1 MSKKILIFIPS
12 LAKGL
17 NVKFLIL
24 LLGGFFVCF
33 NNVQAATLDEQVNF
47 YVDTDYDALDRSQ
60 LPATLRVIGE
70 NIYFYVENDYWNKLN
85 GSYRNSLRETL
96 KDLADDFD
104 RVIYPK
110 ERAAF
115 GSEWNPGIDGDQ
127 KITVLITQLVNSA
140 GGYINTFDEYP
151 RSQISNSNEREMIYL
166 NTISIF
172 SPKNKAFLAHE
183 FQHLISFYQKTV
195 LYGLEEE
202 VWLNEARSEYA
213 PTICGYNDIYSGS
226 YLADRVDA
234 FLDESSD
241 SLTEWKNK
249 VADYGVTSLFL
260 HYLVDHYGLEIL
272 TQMTLNNQIGIA
284 SINQALADLDYT
296 ESFADIFADWAVANY
311 LNDCQI
317 SDPSTGSENK
327 YCYLNDNLT
336 YYRLHTDY
344 SASYSGF
351 PNLIV
356 SRSSSVKDWAPYWYR
371 FRQGTAQSTE
381 RDTLKLEFVGS
392 TFRGDFQVPY
402 IVTDQNNQTTVQFI
416 PLNNQQEGV
425 VYIPNF
431 TSLNKSVIMI
441 PFNQYKKS
449 GFGSNEPLSSFSF
462 TASSV
467 AATPPVIS
475 QLRPSSGSINGG
487 LEVTIQGENLSTVNQ
502 IIFGQTIITDF
513 EIINNQTISF
523 ISPAHSAGSVNI
535 VLTNADGEQTTL
547 ANTFTYLSGYPEGS
561 LIRASGDYKVYI
573 IKNNYRR
580 WIQSA
585 EIFNAYGHL
594 RWQDIIEVSPDELNN
609 YQEAWL
615 IRADGDRRV
624 YEVNADGTKHWLN
637 MTAEEFTISG
647 RLWEMVYIINN
658 FERNFY
664 ITGAEVMFE

>member
-487 LEVTIQGENLSTVNQ
+487 LALTIQGENLSTVNQ

-535 VLTNADGEQTTL
+535 VLTNADGEQATL
-547 ANTFTYLSGYPEGS
+547 ANTFTYLSSYHEGS

-624 YEVNADGTKHWLN
+624 YEVNADGTKHWLD
-637 MTAEEFTISG
+637 MTAEEFTVSG

>member
-1 MSKKILIFIPS
+1 MKKNLIL
-12 LAKGL
+12 
-17 NVKFLIL
+17 NTKFLIL
-24 LLGGFFVCF
+24 LSGGFFVCLTG
-33 NNVQAATLDEQVNF
+33 VQAADLDEQVNF
-47 YVDTDYDALDRSQ
+47 YVDADYDVLDRSQ

-70 NIYFYVENDYWNKLN
+70 HIYFYVENAYWDELN
-85 GSYRNSLRETL
+85 NTYRNSLRETL
-96 KDLADDFD
+96 EDLADEFD
-104 RVIYPK
+104 QVIYPK

-115 GSEWNPGIDGDQ
+115 GSEWNPGIDND
-127 KITVLITQLVNSA
+127 KRITVLITQLVSDA
-140 GGYINTFDEYP
+140 GGYFNTHDGYSRE
-151 RSQISNSNEREMIYL
+151 QIPTSNEREMIYL
-166 NTISIF
+166 NTLSIF
-172 SPKNKAFLAHE
+172 SQKNKAFLAHE

-195 LYGLEEE
+195 LHNLEEE

-213 PTICGYNDIYSGS
+213 PTICGYNDVYSGS

-234 FLDESSD
+234 FLDEPSD

-249 VADYGVTSLFL
+249 VADYGVASLFL
-260 HYLVDHYGLEIL
+260 HYLVDRYGLEIL
-272 TQMTLNNQIGIA
+272 TRMTLNNQIGIA
-284 SINQALADLDYT
+284 SINQALADLGYA

-311 LNDCQI
+311 LNDCQVA
-317 SDPSTGSENK
+317 PENN

-356 SRSSSVKDWAPYWYR
+356 SRSSSVKDWSPRWYR
-371 FRQGTAQSTE
+371 FRQGTVKSTE

-392 TFRGDFQVPY
+392 TFQGDFQVPY
-402 IVTDQNNQTTVQFI
+402 VVTDQNNQTTVQFI
-416 PLNNQQEGV
+416 PLDSQQEGV

-431 TSLNKSVIMI
+431 TSLNKSIIMI

-475 QLRPSSGSINGG
+475 QLSPNSGSTSGG
-487 LEVTIQGENLSTVNQ
+487 LALTIQGENLSTVNQ

-513 EIINNQTISF
+513 EIVNTQTIQF
-523 ISPAHSAGSVNI
+523 VSPAHSVGSVNI
-535 VLTNADGEQTTL
+535 VLTNTDGEQTIL
-547 ANTFTYLSGYPEGS
+547 ANAFTYSQSYAEGS

-594 RWQDIIEVSPDELNN
+594 RWEDIIEVSPEELNS

-647 RLWEMVYIINN
+647 RLWEMVYIINT
-658 FERNFY
+658 FERDFY
-664 ITGAEVMFE
+664 QTGAGVMFR

>member
-17 NVKFLIL
+17 NAKFLIL

-33 NNVQAATLDEQVNF
+33 SNVQAATLDEQVNF
-47 YVDTDYDALDRSQ
+47 YVDAGYDALDRSQ

-85 GSYRNSLRETL
+85 GPYRNSLRETL
-96 KDLADDFD
+96 EDLADEFD

-115 GSEWNPGIDGDQ
+115 GSEWNPGIDDD
-127 KITVLITQLVNSA
+127 KRITVLITQLVNDA
-140 GGYINTFDEYP
+140 GGYFNTFNEYP

-166 NTISIF
+166 NTASIF
-172 SPKNKAFLAHE
+172 SPKNRAFLAHE
-183 FQHLISFYQKTV
+183 FQHLISFYQKTI
-195 LYGLEEE
+195 LHNLEEE

-249 VADYGVTSLFL
+249 VADYGVTGLFL
-260 HYLVDHYGLEIL
+260 HYLVDHYGLGIL
-272 TQMTLNNQIGIA
+272 TRMTLNDQVGIA
-284 SINQALADLDYT
+284 SINQALADLGYV

-311 LNDCQI
+311 LNDCQVA
-317 SDPSTGSENK
+317 PENN
-327 YCYLNDNLT
+327 YCYLNENLN

-392 TFRGDFQVPY
+392 TFQGDFRVPY

-416 PLNNQQEGV
+416 PLDNQQEGV

-467 AATPPVIS
+467 AATPPMIN
-475 QLRPSSGSINGG
+475 QLLPSSGSINGG
-487 LEVTIQGENLSTVNQ
+487 LEITIQGENLSTVNQ

-513 EIINNQTISF
+513 EVINTQTIKF
-523 ISPAHSAGSVNI
+523 VNPAHLAGPVDI
-535 VLTNADGEQTTL
+535 ILTNTDGEKTTL
-547 ANTFTYLSGYPEGS
+547 ANAFTYSKSYPEGS

-594 RWQDIIEVSPDELNN
+594 RWQDIIEVSPDELNS
-609 YQEAWL
+609 YHQAWL
-615 IRADGDRRV
+615 IRADGDKRV

-637 MTAEEFTISG
+637 MTAKEFTISG
-647 RLWEMVYIINN
+647 RFWEMVYIINT
-658 FERNFY
+658 FERDFY